1 MEKTKERENVLRL
14 VQDQE
19 ELIASLKTQF
29 LQMIEQVTT
38 IEQGMINLNAK
49 MDLYI
54 KGETINNLKRIR
66 DKVFTNKEAV
76 SK

>member
-66 DKVFTNKEAV
+66 DKIFTKKEAV

>member
-54 KGETINNLKRIR
+54 KGETISNLKRIR